1 MYTVF
6 YLISYN
12 FFSFLYYC
20 KRDKNLTSL
29 ILVNKFYIYKIFFT
43 LGHAKNVY
51 CFLQFYF
58 FLKRGDI
65 FKILFFTK
73 YFSVFNFY
81 TSVVLWVRKIHETT
95 IFLNLPTYLNIRD
108 WKVWKLKFKGSLP
121 WIFENTIF
129 KGPAQKD
136 QVNQKVKQME
146 NIAILCT

>member
-29 ILVNKFYIYKIFFT
+29 ILLNKFYIYKIIFT
-43 LGHAKNVY
+43 LFHAKNEY
-51 CFLQFYF
+51 CFLQYF
-58 FLKRGDI
+58 F
-65 FKILFFTK
+65 FILFSTK

-81 TSVVLWVRKIHETT
+81 TSVILGVKKIHEAT
-95 IFLNLPTYLNIRD
+95 IFLNLPTFLNIRD

-121 WIFENTIF
+121 WIFKIRF
-129 KGPAQKD
+129 LKGQCKKTKSIKKW
-136 QVNQKVKQME
+136 NKWK
-146 NIAILCT
+146 ILLSRT